1 MGVTA
6 RRSRS
11 SRAALRWGAPLNTS
25 DFSDLPQRSN
35 ACNRL
40 LKTPRI
46 ALLFL
51 ARGPMFHEEV
61 WARWF
66 AGAAGLIPKPTLQ
79 ARSTCTAHR
88 LWLHVAAS
96 HRSLLLQ
103 RSPVGPQWVQPEP
116 ATRC

>member
-1 MGVTA
+1 MGFIA

-11 SRAALRWGAPLNTS
+11 RSALRWGAPLNTS

-79 ARSTCTAHR
+79 VHGTPVAPHWFQPHAPQA
-88 LWLHVAAS
+88 VAA
-96 HRSLLLQ
+96 L
-103 RSPVGPQWVQPEP
+103 
-116 ATRC
+116 

>member
-1 MGVTA
+1 MCAIRSA
-6 RRSRS
+6 RSGHTTCRSRS
-11 SRAALRWGAPLNTS
+11 SRSALRWGAPLNTS

-79 ARSTCTAHR
+79 VGCLCT
-88 LWLHVAAS
+88 VP
-96 HRSLLLQ
+96 
-103 RSPVGPQWVQPEP
+103 PVLMAC
-116 ATRC
+116 ATSRRCR